1 MSPIAAGR
9 PAELGGSGRC
19 TPHTLTAV
27 WAPRPWLITTP
38 RLKRKDLPSPP
49 LALSGSIIPR
59 NSAQK
64 ATLPTWNSVS
74 LRSRFYGT
82 PRRGALASSSKTPIC
97 FRGCAPRKSDR
108 RRATSHPQE
117 RKPLNDG
124 PSSSALFDPPR
135 TFLQSPRSRDSGS
148 RLMRAILLEGYPR
161 FDGRCPLGSADGFAA
176 ALWTVLSLA
185 EGARAPRQRQTAGW
199 MCSGRPA

>member
-1 MSPIAAGR
+1 MSAHLVFSTWSARPGLSADSRSPKLPSAA
-9 PAELGGSGRC
+9 
-19 TPHTLTAV
+19 AV

-49 LALSGSIIPR
+49 LALSGWIIPR

-108 RRATSHPQE
+108 RRATRHPQG

-135 TFLQSPRSRDSGS
+135 TFLQN
-148 RLMRAILLEGYPR
+148 PR
-161 FDGRCPLGSADGFAA
+161 FDGRCPLGSAGGFAA
-176 ALWTVLSLA
+176 ALWTVLSSM
-185 EGARAPRQRQTAGW
+185 T
-199 MCSGRPA
+199 

>member
-1 MSPIAAGR
+1 MSAHLVFSTWSARPGLSADSRSPKLPSAA
-9 PAELGGSGRC
+9 
-19 TPHTLTAV
+19 AV

-49 LALSGSIIPR
+49 LALSGWIIPR

-108 RRATSHPQE
+108 RRATRHPQG

-135 TFLQSPRSRDSGS
+135 TFLQN
-148 RLMRAILLEGYPR
+148 PR
-161 FDGRCPLGSADGFAA
+161 FDGRCPLGFAGGFAA
-176 ALWTVLSLA
+176 ALWASGLHGVQQS
-185 EGARAPRQRQTAGW
+185 AGGKV
-199 MCSGRPA
+199 SGRC